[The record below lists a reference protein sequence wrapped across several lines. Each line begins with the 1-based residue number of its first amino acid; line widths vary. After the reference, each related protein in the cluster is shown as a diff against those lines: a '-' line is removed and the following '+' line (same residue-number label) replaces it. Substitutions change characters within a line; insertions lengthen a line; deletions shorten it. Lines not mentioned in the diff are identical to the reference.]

1 MMNSKKLKFS
11 LLSASLL
18 VGSAAAINANIPTMA
33 NHFSDVPLSMVEMLI
48 TIPSLFLMISVLT
61 SSFIATKIGYKQT
74 IMVGLGT
81 VMIAGLVPF
90 FIDNFMIILISRA
103 CLGFGVGLFNSLLV
117 SMINYFYS
125 SDKRSAMYG
134 LQSAFEGVGGI
145 SITFIAGQLL
155 KINWQGPFI
164 AYAIAI
170 PVFFIYLKVVP
181 KVKTKEFLKTNTSK
195 TKQKETQKGEFLPIM
210 GYVILIFLAA
220 MFYMIMGIKISS
232 LMISEGYG
240 MASDAS
246 FVIILLSL
254 GGISAGLLFGKILK
268 VFKNYTAS
276 VGLMILAVAMG
287 ILSQSQNLILTFIGG
302 YLTGFGFKVFMP
314 TLIEKV
320 NNSNF
325 SNPTLATSLIL
336 VGFNLGIF
344 ISPYGSVLIQ
354 FLIHT
359 RHLPTLF
366 IVNALA
372 FIVLA
377 LVGVVFSWISKTKIK
392 VTN

>member
-1 MMNSKKLKFS
+1 
-11 LLSASLL
+11 
-18 VGSAAAINANIPTMA
+18 
-33 NHFSDVPLSMVEMLI
+33 
-48 TIPSLFLMISVLT
+48 
-61 SSFIATKIGYKQT
+61 
-74 IMVGLGT
+74 
-81 VMIAGLVPF
+81 
-90 FIDNFMIILISRA
+90 
-103 CLGFGVGLFNSLLV
+103 
-117 SMINYFYS
+117 
-125 SDKRSAMYG
+125 
-134 LQSAFEGVGGI
+134 
-145 SITFIAGQLL
+145 
-155 KINWQGPFI
+155 
-164 AYAIAI
+164 
-170 PVFFIYLKVVP
+170 
-181 KVKTKEFLKTNTSK
+181 
-195 TKQKETQKGEFLPIM
+195 
-210 GYVILIFLAA
+210 

-302 YLTGFGFKVFMP
+302 YLRGFGFKVFMP
-314 TLIEKV
+314 ILIEKV

-344 ISPYGSVLIQ
+344 VSPYVSVLIQ

-377 LVGVVFSWISKTKIK
+377 LVSVVFSWISKTSVK

>member
-61 SSFIATKIGYKQT
+61 SSFIAAKIGYKQT

-90 FIDNFMIILISRA
+90 FIDNFTIILISRA

-117 SMINYFYS
+117 SMINYFYC
-125 SDKRSAMYG
+125 SDKRSVMCG

-155 KINWQGPFI
+155 KINWQAPFI

-170 PVFFIYLKVVP
+170 PVFFIYLKGVP

-377 LVGVVFSWISKTKIK
+377 LVSVVFSWISKTSIK